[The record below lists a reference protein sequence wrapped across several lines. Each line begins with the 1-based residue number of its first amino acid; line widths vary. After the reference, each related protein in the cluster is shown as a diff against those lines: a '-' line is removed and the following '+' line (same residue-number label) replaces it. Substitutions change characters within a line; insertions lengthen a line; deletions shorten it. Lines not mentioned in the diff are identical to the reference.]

1 MSLKT
6 KRNILYV
13 ASIVVRILP
22 LIILFAVKWNDWVV
36 GSSETK
42 EVSNFKLAFG
52 GIMALIFIA
61 LAVIDKLPKPNG
73 LIFPSFLFII
83 CICLENILA
92 DLKLILGMYIVGG
105 ALSLILDQIIKEYN
119 KQILIEDGAKAN
131 GNEVRTI
138 LTELLGK

>member
-13 ASIVVRILP
+13 CSWIVRVLP
-22 LIILFAVKWNDWVV
+22 LIILFAVKWDSWVLE
-36 GSSETK
+36 SSESSQ
-42 EVSNFKLAFG
+42 VANFKLTIGAT
-52 GIMALIFIA
+52 MAAVFIG

-73 LIFPSFLFII
+73 LIFPSFLFL
-83 CICLENILA
+83 ICLCLKSILD
-92 DLKLILGMYIVGG
+92 DLVLILGMYILGG

-131 GNEVRTI
+131 GSEMRTI

>member
-13 ASIVVRILP
+13 CSWIVRVLP
-22 LIILFAVKWNDWVV
+22 LIILFAVKWDSWVLE
-36 GSSETK
+36 SSESSQ
-42 EVSNFKLAFG
+42 VANFKLTIGA
-52 GIMALIFIA
+52 IMAAVFIG

-73 LIFPSFLFII
+73 LIFPSFLFL
-83 CICLENILA
+83 ICLCLKSILD
-92 DLKLILGMYIVGG
+92 DLVLILGMYILGG

-119 KQILIEDGAKAN
+119 KQILIQDGAKAN
-131 GNEVRTI
+131 GSEMRTI